1 MASIRDTLAGLFAKE
16 SPSAIQGTP
25 LGNAYPSLAQPEPG
39 LEAPMFSP
47 DDLIGTG
54 IGKAALVGA
63 GKAMPLIAGTFI
75 GESSPLFNKA
85 TNKLAQALEAK
96 GLKPEEIWPQTGNV
110 KYVDN
115 KWRQEISDANANALQ
130 KPTDAHTS
138 FLEKYSQ
145 ELYNTPYGRLPF
157 GDNNLGEQ
165 RQRVVDLTNN
175 AMQKFEKI
183 GTSLEHPELY
193 TAYSDLKNI
202 PLNQQTGPIRKGSYY
217 TNSPYTQDNTPHIF
231 AEAPN
236 PTELK
241 SVLLHELTHG
251 IQEKEGFAKGG
262 SPELFAQDMQEKVS
276 WSNQQ
281 VAEKNAQM
289 NETYKMLEEA
299 RANKFNDPSSEKRI
313 LALKDRYDKLL
324 DEKLSYV
331 KDAQLD
337 PREEAFKQY
346 QNLGGEA
353 EARLV
358 QSRMNLTPEE
368 RLKHFPYAQ
377 GKFGLDVPYKDL
389 IVKELLNK

>member
-1 MASIRDTLAGLFAKE
+1 MASLRDTLANLVEQYKQ
-16 SPSAIQGTP
+16 SDTP
-25 LGNAYPSLAQPEPG
+25 LANLMRGDTEGAANSVANAVESYGKDKYAG
-39 LEAPMFSP
+39 LN
-47 DDLIGTG
+47 IHT
-54 IGKAALVGA
+54 
-63 GKAMPLIAGTFI
+63 PLLAGTFI

-85 TNKLAQALEAK
+85 ANKLAQALEKK
-96 GLKPEEIWPQTGNV
+96 GIDPTEIWQKTGNA

-115 KWRQEISDANANALQ
+115 KWRQEISDADANVLQ

-175 AMQKFEKI
+175 AMQKFSKI

-193 TAYSDLKNI
+193 NAYSELKNI
-202 PLNQQTGPIRKGSYY
+202 PLSQQTGPIRKGSYY

-276 WSNQQ
+276 WANQQ
-281 VAEKNAQM
+281 IAEKNAQM

-299 RANKFNDPSSEKRI
+299 RANKFNDPSADKRI
-313 LALKDRYDKLL
+313 AALKNRYDKLL
-324 DEKLSYV
+324 DEKLNYV
-331 KDAQLD
+331 KEAQLN
-337 PREEAFKQY
+337 PHEEAFKQY
-346 QNLGGEA
+346 QKLAGEA
-353 EARLV
+353 EARLT
-358 QSRMNLTPEE
+358 QNRRPLTQEE
-368 RLKHFPYAQ
+368 RLQHFPFAE
-377 GKFGLDVPYKDL
+377 GKYGLDVPYNEL
-389 IVKELLNK
+389 LVQGLLNK